1 MRGQTIPD
9 ENQEKK
15 KPSKSSQ
22 DDEDLSLDMAKSE
35 FSEQFP
41 ALHYEIF
48 EEKQSQTLKID
59 EVQSTAK
66 IAEKDD
72 QTSNKTESEDRFK
85 ISDPLDNYSPSVE
98 DFIARADT
106 DEEAFSIIDYLRAR
120 NEISPEKAN
129 EFETIIRQKGVRA
142 LGPKRTPGYYD
153 RFARDERARR
163 QMERRSIQEEKSKK

>member
-15 KPSKSSQ
+15 KSSKSLQ
-22 DDEDLSLDMAKSE
+22 DAEDFSLDMANSE
-35 FSEQFP
+35 FSERFP
-41 ALHYEIF
+41 ALHNEIF

-59 EVQSTAK
+59 EVQSNEE
-66 IAEKDD
+66 IAEKSD
-72 QTSNKTESEDRFK
+72 QSSDKAETGDRFK
-85 ISDPLDNYSPSVE
+85 TSDPLECYSPSVE

-106 DEEAFSIIDYLRAR
+106 DEEAFSIIDYLKRR
-120 NEISPEKAN
+120 NEISPEKASELEKAIHQN
-129 EFETIIRQKGVRA
+129 GVRA

-163 QMERRSIQEEKSKK
+163 QMERRSIQKEKSNQ